1 MVTTELI
8 LIRHGQSHANVQ
20 PIIGGMRGDAGL
32 TERGH
37 QQAARLGRR
46 LVAEGFRANV
56 LYASTLPRA
65 QQTAQYVSEA
75 IGLAVHD
82 DDDLQELRS
91 GEADGMSLSEWAER
105 WPRRGGGLQ
114 RDPFRPMAP
123 GGESWATFVVRAS
136 AALVALVERHD
147 DQRVV
152 AVCHGGVIE
161 SSFYLGFGLGASG
174 KQVAFSAE
182 NTGLTRWRY
191 DPAADRAD
199 WTLLGFND
207 VQHLGSAS

>member
-1 MVTTELI
+1 MI

-20 PIIGGMRGDAGL
+20 PIIGGMLGDAGL
-32 TERGH
+32 TALGH

-46 LVAEGFRANV
+46 LTTERFRADV

-65 QQTAQYVSEA
+65 QQTARYVSEA
-75 IGLAVHD
+75 IGLPVHGE
-82 DDDLQELRS
+82 DDLQELRP
-91 GEADGMSLSEWAER
+91 GEADGMSFSELAER
-105 WPRRGGGLQ
+105 WPLRRGRLQ
-114 RDPFRPMAP
+114 RDPFQPMAP
-123 GGESWATFVVRAS
+123 GGESWASFVVRAS
-136 AALVALVERHD
+136 AALVTLVERHD
-147 DQRVV
+147 EQRVV

-174 KQVAFSAE
+174 KQVAFAAE

-191 DPAADRAD
+191 DPAADRPD

-207 VQHLGSAS
+207 VRHLDPDDPDAEV